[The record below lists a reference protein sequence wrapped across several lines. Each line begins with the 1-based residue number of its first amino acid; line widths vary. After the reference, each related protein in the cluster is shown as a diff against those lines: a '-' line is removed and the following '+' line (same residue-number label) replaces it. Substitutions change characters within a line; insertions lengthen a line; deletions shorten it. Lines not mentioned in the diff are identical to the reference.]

1 MISPK
6 KILLAICI
14 VLAGVLALA
23 FLFRL
28 SPAVA
33 WKVKH
38 RRAENRLR
46 CWVKVVNQDGKA
58 VEGYKCE
65 VVADCIPTWPFS
77 RPKVKKDILETGPD
91 GEFEYDSKRAVSFVV
106 IGYWDSQWKLNPQHL
121 MQRAHFG
128 VSPLEH
134 ARAKSC
140 DPINYPGSKRNPY
153 VIHVF
158 SVGSPQRLLY
168 WNHQMK
174 LASPGNWACIEILS
188 GRVWESDKPEGD
200 IAIRDNPFTEENI
213 RGYCLESFVAG
224 KQCGMYPMVDDWG
237 LAPPENSYKT
247 ELCADRDWLA
257 IRVRSGAGTAIYYRL
272 LSVATGQYIYGR
284 LAVGGSGRVRD
295 GILECYTNLQ
305 GERNLFYKGYTD
317 LFEQK
322 IQDYVTP
329 PVQ

>member
-1 MISPK
+1 
-6 KILLAICI
+6 
-14 VLAGVLALA
+14 
-23 FLFRL
+23 
-28 SPAVA
+28 VA

-38 RRAENRLR
+38 RRAETRLR

-77 RPKVKKDILETGPD
+77 RPKAKKDILETGPD

-106 IGYWDSQWKLNPQHL
+106 IGYWDSQWKLNPKHL

-128 VSPLEH
+128 VSPMEH

-140 DPINYPGSKRNPY
+140 DPINFPGSKRNPY

-168 WNHQMK
+168 WKHQMK

-200 IAIRDNPFTEENI
+200 IAIRDNPYTEQSSREMCSHTFESGENCSI
-213 RGYCLESFVAG
+213 
-224 KQCGMYPMVDDWG
+224 YPVVDDWG
-237 LAPPENSYKT
+237 LGPPKEGYMKT
-247 ELCADRDWLA
+247 LCSSRDWWALRHYVGGRLA
-257 IRVRSGAGTAIYYRL
+257 AYFIVRDTAC
-272 LSVATGQYIYGR
+272 GQNLYGR
-284 LAVGGSGRVRD
+284 LTVGGSGRVED